1 MHDVINFSLSRFLG
15 AWPGVLGGVCWR
27 GTIQINNH
35 ESWLHNH
42 SITHHPIRSGRAT
55 HFNLFCLTLPFSTF
69 NEFHLFLSF
78 IITLHFTTRPQKSVQ
93 IQIQIQT
100 LYLSIYL
107 SIYLDI
113 NLCVYLSINL
123 CVYVSI
129 YLLIYLSIFVIK
141 IKKIPLPSIPLI
153 YSFSFLLSLITI
165 SCSCCCC
172 CWCHYHVL

>member
-93 IQIQIQT
+93 IQIQT